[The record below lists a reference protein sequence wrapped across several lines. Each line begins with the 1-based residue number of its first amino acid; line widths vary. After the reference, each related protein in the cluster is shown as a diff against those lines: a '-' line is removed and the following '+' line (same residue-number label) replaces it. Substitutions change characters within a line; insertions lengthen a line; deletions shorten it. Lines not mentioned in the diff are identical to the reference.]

1 MQSFEQDSEQQVT
14 ENKISK
20 SPEQT
25 VEPEPVIEIETEKV
39 DHSDSGLDS
48 SDSRDRTIKEEVTE
62 SVQLL
67 KSLQITEKRDEKLPT
82 DDIVLPSPTEEA
94 LEDLLS
100 IIPQVTLFASPRRFF
115 QHKDLSRT
123 LRTSSMQFD
132 WLI

>member
-1 MQSFEQDSEQQVT
+1 MQSFEQDLEPQVT
-14 ENKISK
+14 ENKISE

-25 VEPEPVIEIETEKV
+25 VEPEPVIENEPEKV
-39 DHSDSGLDS
+39 EHSDSGLDS

-82 DDIVLPSPTEEA
+82 DDVVLPSPTEEA

-100 IIPQVTLFASPRRFF
+100 IIPQVTLFVN
-115 QHKDLSRT
+115 L
-123 LRTSSMQFD
+123 
-132 WLI
+132 